1 MRVAYFRVSEGGNP
15 EAGVVPEMML
25 HKNLLPPTFEPNRKH
40 SIGKVG
46 MYHFDL
52 SSTVMAGTLLDD
64 VVEIRNLDF
73 GLCCSTNRIDCHRSC
88 NEPHSGLSTH

>member
-1 MRVAYFRVSEGGNP
+1 MLRVKEGGDP

-25 HKNLLPPTFEPNRKH
+25 HRNLLPANFQPDTKH

-52 SSTVMAGTLLDD
+52 SSTVTAGTLRFPL
-64 VVEIRNLDF
+64 IQSLILIF
-73 GLCCSTNRIDCHRSC
+73 KILGHLHIPLCRL
-88 NEPHSGLSTH
+88 P